1 MIKNKFSKK
10 IIGCQICSSKSL
22 KSIMFYG
29 YIPPVNSMDKIGSI
43 KSENL
48 SFPLHLVKC
57 SSCHHVQIDTI
68 VDKKV
73 LFPYSY
79 PYLSGTTKILKQ
91 NFYDLYKETKT
102 IVGLGENDLVI
113 DIGSN
118 DGTLLTNFKINKIKT
133 LGVEP
138 SQAGNIANKN
148 GIETI
153 IDYFNDQTV
162 KKILIKY
169 KKPKLITATNV
180 FAHIEDPNSLI
191 NLIKKIMTKDT
202 VFVTESHYLLS
213 LVKTLQYDTI
223 YHEHLRYYHLSS
235 LIKLFSL
242 NNLEV
247 FHAKKIPTHGG
258 SIRVYS
264 SKKGVYKKT
273 KNLKMIMEQEK
284 KSEIHKMKIFQNF
297 KKKVIN
303 SKYKLLNLLI
313 DLRKKK
319 KTIFAIGAPSRASTL
334 VNYVGIDNDLVEYIL
349 EVSGSNKINKYLP
362 GTLIPV
368 VDEKIINENPP
379 DFLLILS
386 WHIKDELMK
395 IFKKKGFKG
404 SFIVPLPKPLIVK

>member
-57 SSCHHVQIDTI
+57 SLCHHVQIDTI

-102 IVGLGENDLVI
+102 TVGLGENDLVI

-118 DGTLLTNFKINKIKT
+118 DGTLLTNFKNDKIKT

-162 KKILIKY
+162 KKILIKN

-191 NLIKKIMTKDT
+191 KLIKKIMTKDT

-368 VDEKIINENPP
+368 VDEKIINKNAP

-404 SFIVPLPKPLIVK
+404 SFIIPLPKPLIVK

>member
-1 MIKNKFSKK
+1 M
-10 IIGCQICSSKSL
+10 
-22 KSIMFYG
+22 
-29 YIPPVNSMDKIGSI
+29 
-43 KSENL
+43 
-48 SFPLHLVKC
+48 
-57 SSCHHVQIDTI
+57 
-68 VDKKV
+68 
-73 LFPYSY
+73 
-79 PYLSGTTKILKQ
+79 
-91 NFYDLYKETKT
+91 
-102 IVGLGENDLVI
+102 GLGENDLVI

-162 KKILIKY
+162 KKILIKN

-264 SKKGVYKKT
+264 SKKEFIKKQR
-273 KNLKMIMEQEK
+273 I
-284 KSEIHKMKIFQNF
+284 
-297 KKKVIN
+297 
-303 SKYKLLNLLI
+303 
-313 DLRKKK
+313 
-319 KTIFAIGAPSRASTL
+319 
-334 VNYVGIDNDLVEYIL
+334 
-349 EVSGSNKINKYLP
+349 
-362 GTLIPV
+362 
-368 VDEKIINENPP
+368 
-379 DFLLILS
+379 
-386 WHIKDELMK
+386 
-395 IFKKKGFKG
+395 
-404 SFIVPLPKPLIVK
+404 

>member
-10 IIGCQICSSKSL
+10 IIGCQIWSSKSL

-102 IVGLGENDLVI
+102 IVDLGENDLVI

-162 KKILIKY
+162 KNFN
-169 KKPKLITATNV
+169 KK
-180 FAHIEDPNSLI
+180 
-191 NLIKKIMTKDT
+191 
-202 VFVTESHYLLS
+202 
-213 LVKTLQYDTI
+213 
-223 YHEHLRYYHLSS
+223 
-235 LIKLFSL
+235 
-242 NNLEV
+242 
-247 FHAKKIPTHGG
+247 
-258 SIRVYS
+258 
-264 SKKGVYKKT
+264 
-273 KNLKMIMEQEK
+273 
-284 KSEIHKMKIFQNF
+284 
-297 KKKVIN
+297 
-303 SKYKLLNLLI
+303 
-313 DLRKKK
+313 
-319 KTIFAIGAPSRASTL
+319 
-334 VNYVGIDNDLVEYIL
+334 
-349 EVSGSNKINKYLP
+349 
-362 GTLIPV
+362 
-368 VDEKIINENPP
+368 
-379 DFLLILS
+379 
-386 WHIKDELMK
+386 
-395 IFKKKGFKG
+395 
-404 SFIVPLPKPLIVK
+404 